1 MERSRLFS
9 IAVLLYG
16 GAVVVAYAS
25 GLQDPGIA
33 STLFVVGGA
42 GMFLVGLVGLV
53 RPDAT
58 FLGGEFTS
66 DDVPTWLVVVLALG
80 GLAILAGLV
89 V

>member
-9 IAVLLYG
+9 LAMLLYG
-16 GAVVVAYAS
+16 GAVVLAYAG
-25 GLQDPGIA
+25 GLQDLGI
-33 STLFVVGGA
+33 SSILFLVGGA
-42 GMFLVGLVGLV
+42 GMFLVGVVGLV

-66 DDVPTWLVVVLALG
+66 DDVPKWLVVVVALG
-80 GLAILAGLV
+80 GLTILAGLV